1 MIADGLHALH
11 HSIKDV
17 RENYQATKRNMQ
29 QGVDNLD
36 SEIRETGKFTFVH
49 ERNLR
54 KDLGK
59 VQLFST
65 FENFTAKQK
74 FPNSRMHLSAISVD
88 EVSLSKQKMKKI
100 KSAQKSFRII
110 FNCCLVLIGCDCG
123 KLAFK

>member
-88 EVSLSKQKMKKI
+88 KMSLSKQKKDAKMKLGLVG
-100 KSAQKSFRII
+100 
-110 FNCCLVLIGCDCG
+110 FNALHRTLTVRDRNPPCIW
-123 KLAFK
+123 